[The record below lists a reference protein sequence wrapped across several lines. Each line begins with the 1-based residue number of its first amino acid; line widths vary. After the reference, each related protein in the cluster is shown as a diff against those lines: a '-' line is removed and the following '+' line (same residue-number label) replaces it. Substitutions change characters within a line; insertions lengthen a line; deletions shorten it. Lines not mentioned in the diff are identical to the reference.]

1 LGFPFRTHP
10 LGTYKKPSVQE
21 SLLAHITSYIMNF
34 KTATKNIF
42 RSKFLILSMLFF
54 VAIRFLIG
62 SEKVSAE
69 IQYTPTHHDQA
80 HSGNGSLFQAY
91 QLLGNG
97 LSGTPTALGGY
108 LVSVGGDTHYARL
121 NLVECLGPGY
131 TNCGDWMRADSVISG
146 TGAYSNAITQDF
158 SGGNPMDPTRYYYL
172 KFEMYTSGFAG
183 LGHDAYGGSSAD
195 TYSAG
200 SCDDTSFGGL
210 SCNGVSDYYFTITG
224 ASGAGPN
231 YQDTHIISLI
241 PGGFSATTSPFTFS
255 FDFYNGTTTPEGD
268 LDFQL
273 RDQNINQFDPLGQ
286 LIREDHAPLTYIEGT
301 HTYSA
306 SFTAYPSNYSLTAT
320 IFDRLGNTVE
330 ATTTYFSITSDSSG
344 LGGQPFYGSYATTTG
359 FFYGGYSEASSTNIV
374 IAALSNV
381 VTGMKYKIPWGYV
394 FLIYDRISIDLAS
407 TSQSVPTFTMTIP
420 GTSVITTSHSNQ
432 DLTFNLN
439 HVGDIYATTT
449 IMANGSTFKSQFD
462 GIVRG
467 ILWAMFAWSVWV
479 YFVHRRNQE
488 IV

>member
-1 LGFPFRTHP
+1 MT
-10 LGTYKKPSVQE
+10 
-21 SLLAHITSYIMNF
+21 F

-42 RSKFLILSMLFF
+42 QSKLLILSIMFF
-54 VAIRFLIG
+54 VATCFLVKG
-62 SEKVSAE
+62 EKVFAATIYSQLDASSDTVSTADSSSV
-69 IQYTPTHHDQA
+69 QFL
-80 HSGNGSLFQAY
+80 GNALSGSLGGWDLKFNAIPSDPGHPY
-91 QLLGNG
+91 DVYAAIYVYSNSVNDLSSATPHLLWGWTTDSFGPHVGDTEWVYTAMTQSFSFSPGTYYWFGGAITTFNYSVYFKG
-97 LSGTPTALGGY
+97 GGSGTQNCFSADPPYSACDTKNLYLQLAGSGGF
-108 LVSVGGDTHYARL
+108 A
-121 NLVECLGPGY
+121 PGY
-131 TNCGDWMRADSVISG
+131 S
-146 TGAYSNAITQDF
+146 
-158 SGGNPMDPTRYYYL
+158 
-172 KFEMYTSGFAG
+172 
-183 LGHDAYGGSSAD
+183 
-195 TYSAG
+195 
-200 SCDDTSFGGL
+200 
-210 SCNGVSDYYFTITG
+210 
-224 ASGAGPN
+224 
-231 YQDTHIISLI
+231 DTHIINLI
-241 PGGFSATTSPFTFS
+241 PNGFTSTTSPFNFS
-255 FDFYNGTTTPEGD
+255 FEFYNGTTTPEGD

-286 LIREDHAPLTYIEGT
+286 LIREDHAPLTYTEGT

-306 SFTAYPSNYSLTAT
+306 SFTAYSSNYSLTAT
-320 IFDRLGNTVE
+320 IFDRLGNVVE

-344 LGGQPFYGSYATTTG
+344 LGGQPFYGSYSTTTG

-381 VTGMKYKIPWGYV
+381 VTGMKYKIPWGYA
-394 FLIYDRISIDLAS
+394 FLIYDRISMDLAS
-407 TSQSVPTFTMTIP
+407 TSQSVPAFTMTIP
-420 GTSVITTSHSNQ
+420 GTNVITTSHSDQ

>member
-21 SLLAHITSYIMNF
+21 SLLAHITSYIVTF

-42 RSKFLILSMLFF
+42 RSKLLILSMMFF
-54 VAIRFLIG
+54 VATCFLVK
-62 SEKVSAE
+62 SEKVLAATIYSQPSGASG
-69 IQYTPTHHDQA
+69 TTG
-80 HSGNGSLFQAY
+80 SGNIFWY
-91 QLLGNG
+91 
-97 LSGTPTALGGY
+97 PTALGEATHFRGY
-108 LVSVGGDTHYARL
+108 FSPLAVGTKA
-121 NLVECLGPGY
+121 CLLTQYGNGSGLY
-131 TNCGDWMRADSVISG
+131 TGGSFMSTIGEIQADGSIDVYWNTPYDFISTG
-146 TGAYSNAITQDF
+146 SNSGSYLWSYFRVATGAVGDQGDNLNCDPGAAFPSPMIQAYYNGSVSWT
-158 SGGNPMDPTRYYYL
+158 GNGSAPLFQMLVD
-172 KFEMYTSGFAG
+172 
-183 LGHDAYGGSSAD
+183 DASP
-195 TYSAG
+195 
-200 SCDDTSFGGL
+200 
-210 SCNGVSDYYFTITG
+210 I
-224 ASGAGPN
+224 PP
-231 YQDTHIISLI
+231 YQDTHIISLT

-273 RDQNINQFDPLGQ
+273 RDQNINRFDPLGQ

-320 IFDRLGNTVE
+320 IFDRLGNVVE

-359 FFYGGYSEASSTNIV
+359 FFYGGFSEASSTNIV

-381 VTGMKYKIPWGYV
+381 VTGMKYKIPWGYA
-394 FLIYDRISIDLAS
+394 FLIYDRISMDLAS